1 MSTAPR
7 AAFDMGAWR
16 HADKRIELPVY
27 INNVAANVDI
37 NAARTFLEIV
47 KTGSFARAARD
58 LNVTQTAVSARI
70 RVLEDELDRRL
81 FIRNK
86 AGARLTAAGEQFL
99 RYATTLVQV
108 WERAHHEV
116 AMPAG
121 RENVLAVGAEYNL
134 WNPLIRDWL
143 IWMRNECADVAI
155 RAHIGVAD
163 DLVEQVQDGVVDLAA
178 VYAPPQRPGLL
189 SELLIEEKLVA
200 VSTDR
205 DRRELI
211 GEDYVYVNWGRVFA
225 ANHHAVFPDAP
236 SPVLTVDHGPLAIE
250 YMLAVGG
257 AAYLRMGAVRP
268 YLESGR
274 FHLVSGTPRFSYSV
288 HAVYSPKADERL
300 MDRSREGL
308 RAVARHPLKR
318 ATH

>member
-1 MSTAPR
+1 M
-7 AAFDMGAWR
+7 
-16 HADKRIELPVY
+16 
-27 INNVAANVDI
+27 DI

-47 KTGSFARAARD
+47 KAGSFVRAAAN

-70 RVLEDELDRRL
+70 RVLEDELDRAL

-99 RYATTLVQV
+99 KYATTLVQV

-116 AMPAG
+116 GMPAG
-121 RENVLAVGAEYNL
+121 RENVLAVGAEYRL

-143 IWMRNECADVAI
+143 IWMRNECPDVAI
-155 RAHIGVAD
+155 RAHIGLAEE
-163 DLVEQVQDGVVDLAA
+163 LVEKVQDGVVDLAV
-178 VYAPPQRPGLL
+178 VYAPPQRPGVL
-189 SELLIEEKLVA
+189 SELLLDEKLVA
-200 VSTDR
+200 VSTES

-211 GEDYVYVNWGRVFA
+211 GEDYVYVDWGRHFGTS
-225 ANHHAVFPDAP
+225 HHAVFPDAP

-250 YMLAVGG
+250 YLLAVGG
-257 AAYLRMGAVRP
+257 AAYLRMGAARP

-274 FHLVSGTPRFSYSV
+274 LHLVSGTPSFSYSV
-288 HAVYSPKADERL
+288 HAVYSAKADERV

-308 RAVARHPLKR
+308 RVVAQHPMKR
-318 ATH
+318 

>member
-1 MSTAPR
+1 M
-7 AAFDMGAWR
+7 
-16 HADKRIELPVY
+16 
-27 INNVAANVDI
+27 DI

-47 KTGSFARAARD
+47 KTGSFVRAAAS
-58 LNVTQTAVSARI
+58 LHITQTAVSARI
-70 RVLEDELDRRL
+70 RVLEDQLDRAL

-99 RYATTLVQV
+99 KYATTLVQV

-121 RENVLAVGAEYNL
+121 RENVLAVGAEHSL

-155 RAHIGVAD
+155 RAHIGVAE
-163 DLVEQVQDGVVDLAA
+163 DLIEQVQDGVVDLAV
-178 VYAPPQRPGLL
+178 VYAPPQRPGII
-189 SELLIEEKLVA
+189 SELLLDEKLVA
-200 VSTDR
+200 VSTQSARR
-205 DRRELI
+205 DLL
-211 GEDYVYVNWGRVFA
+211 GEDYVYVDWGRHFGTS
-225 ANHHAVFPDAP
+225 HHAVFPDAR

-257 AAYLRMGAVRP
+257 AAYLRMGAARP

-274 FHLVSGTPRFSYSV
+274 FHLVSGTPSFSYSV
-288 HAVYSPKADERL
+288 HAVYSAKADEQL

-308 RAVARHPLKR
+308 RLVARHPLKG
-318 ATH
+318 

>member
-1 MSTAPR
+1 M
-7 AAFDMGAWR
+7 
-16 HADKRIELPVY
+16 
-27 INNVAANVDI
+27 DI

-47 KTGSFARAARD
+47 KTGSFVRAARN

-70 RVLEDELDRRL
+70 RVLEEQLDRPL

-86 AGARLTAAGEQFL
+86 AGARLTGAGEQFL
-99 RYATTLVQV
+99 KYATTLVQV

-121 RENVLAVGAEYNL
+121 RENVLAIGAEHSL

-143 IWMRNECADVAI
+143 IWMKTRCEDVAI

-163 DLVEQVQDGVVDLAA
+163 DLIEQVQDGVVDLAV
-178 VYAPPQRPGLL
+178 VYAPPQRPGIVT
-189 SELLIEEKLVA
+189 ELLLDEKLVA
-200 VSTDR
+200 VSTNANR
-205 DRRELI
+205 TELI
-211 GEDYVYVNWGRVFA
+211 GEDYVYVDWGRHFGT
-225 ANHHAVFPDAP
+225 NHHAVFADAP
-236 SPVLTVDHGPLAIE
+236 SPALTVDHGPLAIE

-257 AAYLRMGAVRP
+257 AAYLRMGAARP

-274 FHLVSGTPRFSYSV
+274 LHLVSGTPSFSYSV
-288 HAVYSPKADERL
+288 HAVYSPKADEQL

-308 RAVARHPLKR
+308 RAVARAPLKR
-318 ATH
+318 